1 MIANPGAWTVS
12 LCWRW
17 LPFLPLMLFLPWP
30 ALAWNAAGH
39 RLVASIAWEQLDRQT
54 RIEVSNLLREH
65 PDYARW
71 LKRAGNGD
79 ADRVAFIEA
88 STWPDDIRQDQRFY
102 SAGVDEPTPTLP
114 GFPDMER
121 RRNWHYVNR
130 PLDDTHQNHARN
142 HAHSDPVSGLLDQQ
156 LVALA
161 KILGSPGS
169 PVSERSYAL
178 PWLIHLSGDAHQPL
192 HTSIRL
198 DAEGK
203 WDRLGNGI
211 SVINPFNP
219 RKNSTTLHAF
229 WDDLPGSPWLRGERL
244 DAVSQALSARYS
256 CPPPSTSAQW
266 IDESWRLARN
276 SAYPPGEDNV
286 PTISTEFF
294 DKVKEIANRRIAQAG
309 CRLADLLR
317 ELLSRK

>member
-1 MIANPGAWTVS
+1 
-12 LCWRW
+12 
-17 LPFLPLMLFLPWP
+17 
-30 ALAWNAAGH
+30 
-39 RLVASIAWEQLDRQT
+39 
-54 RIEVSNLLREH
+54 
-65 PDYARW
+65 
-71 LKRAGNGD
+71 
-79 ADRVAFIEA
+79 
-88 STWPDDIRQDQRFY
+88 
-102 SAGVDEPTPTLP
+102 
-114 GFPDMER
+114 MER